1 MKASRSPP
9 PGSPQGCSRACSAPS
24 KQRPG
29 SGASKMTLL
38 GECPCQR
45 GPRTCPIPP
54 TPAGGFQYIAW
65 ALRTPFPSLVS
76 AWSFSGSRAPLDQ
89 GAVPVPISCLCLIC
103 IAGIFFTYC
112 LIFFPPPHFCCF
124 SICPVN
130 PGPPPVS
137 RSFTGLPQCTG
148 STWLPAPRLASIF
161 VSATWELGGTPSTSC
176 SSPLFSQAKGKM
188 GRNRADGPAGPCG
201 TQGMAS
207 PPPAF
212 FLTELGTCSARG
224 CLLGNEGP
232 LLCVLGSG
240 ALSRE
245 LPHAG
250 AGVRG
255 VTLAW

>member
-38 GECPCQR
+38 GECPCRR
-45 GPRTCPIPP
+45 GPRTCPIPRP
-54 TPAGGFQYIAW
+54 PGGFQYIAW

-89 GAVPVPISCLCLIC
+89 GAGPVPISCLCLIC

-188 GRNRADGPAGPCG
+188 GRNRADGPAGPWG
-201 TQGMAS
+201 PRAW
-207 PPPAF
+207 PAH
-212 FLTELGTCSARG
+212 
-224 CLLGNEGP
+224 LLH
-232 LLCVLGSG
+232 S
-240 ALSRE
+240 S
-245 LPHAG
+245 
-250 AGVRG
+250 
-255 VTLAW
+255 